1 MLASVGSV
9 VAAPV
14 LPPEME
20 RAIRSAMQTHPEV
33 MLADAQMLSARAQ
46 VAAGDYRWF
55 PRAEVAAS
63 SGKSGD
69 RYSAIGLRQTLW
81 DAGRLDADF
90 DVVKASES
98 AAVSGK
104 YAAMESVGM
113 AASIAYLN
121 VARTREQL
129 IVARQNV
136 EEHQKLYSSVVKRNS
151 GGIGSKSDVTLATS
165 RLQQAIA
172 STKQWEGELGRA
184 ESSYLSVIGDSPP
197 ADTLPLLTLWDV
209 PDGKQGVI
217 IGLINRSPSL
227 QKIRE
232 EVKAAEATV
241 NSRKAQLYPTLYAR
255 VDNTHYFGSGPMDND
270 TRFSI
275 NFEWQNDVALS
286 QRYQIEAAQHMVM
299 ASNRMLES
307 EERKLTEAARNYWED
322 YITALNRSDEL
333 ARFQASAIET
343 VQLFKRQ
350 FTIGRRSWPEV
361 MNSLQDLYSAQN
373 QRVDAKYQAMSSR
386 LRLAFVSGEMDSL
399 LGNQSQ
405 NNGQQ

>member
-1 MLASVGSV
+1 
-9 VAAPV
+9 
-14 LPPEME
+14 
-20 RAIRSAMQTHPEV
+20 
-33 MLADAQMLSARAQ
+33 
-46 VAAGDYRWF
+46 
-55 PRAEVAAS
+55 
-63 SGKSGD
+63 
-69 RYSAIGLRQTLW
+69 
-81 DAGRLDADF
+81 
-90 DVVKASES
+90 
-98 AAVSGK
+98 
-104 YAAMESVGM
+104 
-113 AASIAYLN
+113 
-121 VARTREQL
+121 
-129 IVARQNV
+129 
-136 EEHQKLYSSVVKRNS
+136 
-151 GGIGSKSDVTLATS
+151 
-165 RLQQAIA
+165 
-172 STKQWEGELGRA
+172 
-184 ESSYLSVIGDSPP
+184 
-197 ADTLPLLTLWDV
+197 LLTLWDV